1 MKNDSLSDRLTQIR
15 VTYCDN
21 KTRLFAQKTGIN
33 ENMLGNYCSGLRTP
47 GKKTLEKILAA
58 FPAINADWLLMGK
71 GQMLSTSTPVSEGT
85 AKEERKQSEAAE
97 GQVAILRELLREKD
111 ERIERI
117 TAENARLRMQLQQER
132 EKTRL
137 LSEQTIAEHTCQ

>member
-15 VTYCDN
+15 VTFCDN

-85 AKEERKQSEAAE
+85 AKEERRLGEAAD